1 MVRWRSISAA
11 FISSSLLLAVL
22 TACSDPCFLSKA
34 DAPNCRAAQGGADAT
49 LTAIRGAQAYEATS
63 NAVLLS
69 GASTQSAMGLQA
81 TSQALAGQATV
92 QAKIIS
98 ATLTAADV
106 EATQAAIRSRGAQSR
121 SEVAAVGAPILEALF
136 IAAIA
141 AAIVFIVWYS
151 RRGLQSVSRA
161 LELRAATLRYGPD
174 NQEVLIVRRL
184 PNGEEQVLNLAQLIG
199 PYLTTDGAAVR
210 EVIGALSLPD
220 QFKAYAYLEAM
231 AAQTDRANT
240 HATGQH
246 PTEMVEPPA
255 AAALPAAAANYPY
268 VIETVSGTQ
277 QPVEA
282 WLQEAEQRLLAAPQE
297 A

>member
-1 MVRWRSISAA
+1 MVRQRSISAA
-11 FISSSLLLAVL
+11 LLISGLLLAGS
-22 TACSDPCFLSKA
+22 TACSDPCFLSQPG
-34 DAPNCRAAQGGADAT
+34 APNCRAAQGSADAT
-49 LTAIRGAQAYEATS
+49 LTAIRGAEAYEATS
-63 NAVLLS
+63 NAVMLS

-106 EATQAAIRSRGAQSR
+106 EATQAAIRARGAESR

-136 IAAIA
+136 IAALA
-141 AAIVFIVWYS
+141 AGMVFIVWYS

-174 NQEVLIVRRL
+174 NQELLIVRRL
-184 PNGEEQVLNLAQLIG
+184 PNGEEQVINLAQLIG
-199 PYLTTDGAAVR
+199 PYITTDGQSVR
-210 EVIGALSLPD
+210 EVIGALNLPD

-231 AAQTDRANT
+231 AAQTDRANA

-246 PTEMVEPPA
+246 PAEIVEPPA
-255 AAALPAAAANYPY
+255 AVALPPVTANYPY
-268 VIETVSGTQ
+268 VVEVANGTQ
-277 QPVEA
+277 PPVEA
-282 WLQEAEQRLLAAPQE
+282 WLQEAEQRLLAAPPE
-297 A
+297 V